1 MNFNNFVE
9 LAEDLRSADLAP
21 RKEEDPKKR
30 AMQQRINKVGN
41 RGMVD
46 TVSKITGK
54 PIKNARDFRKAGKEV
69 ASAATGV
76 EFGDKQ
82 DPVDRALAMTR
93 GPARYQRAKEQ
104 KQIKDGVPPDKRT
117 KGLEAPS
124 RGMVD
129 NNGDKRYTSNDGE
142 YEKLSQQKRMD
153 YALGGKPVP
162 SATGEVE
169 DALRDA
175 RLAASSLEA
184 PEPITMKGVT
194 KKDKKGN
201 PILDDDG
208 KEQDEKI
215 YGSAGLKHAFQRTG
229 LNIGDRDE
237 DGDYDED
244 NPISDRALSDTDLD
258 QIVAG
263 SLDAEKVLDP
273 KSGLE
278 IAADDLASPGGSER
292 SKLQKPSK
300 ADLEAIYNRSQEWEK
315 ALDKQDAKKIQEL
328 SFTKDVDDETLN
340 NFIDKLGKTN
350 NGSERI
356 ITSIKE
362 NGLGKERK
370 DAVYGGDL
378 GDAGKKYRV
387 KGSPDGVY
395 DLVTMQRE
403 NSSLYKRALVN
414 RGREAVR
421 TYLQQAGKDA
431 YAPHEGLRSITD
443 MDLEHIK
450 SIKDPSD
457 ESGESMTPGFDHP
470 SNWVWA
476 SGQLNRGRGNQ
487 ALTKTAKKYDKGNVE
502 YTKQAKES
510 LKQTYNSLIDR
521 VLGER
526 PEDKEAAEQW
536 DELKAGIS
544 DELGGDPS
552 GTNKTKRGAFDDIKR
567 TNSQQ
572 QKIMDKLKELGAN
585 QEEIDKFSLGPDDF
599 RDADSTNIETV
610 VGGQD
615 DVKPASVDPEAY
627 DKFVSREH
635 EANFRYNKG
644 IDALKSKYPEYSK
657 SEDSLLATP
666 EGLEFMKA
674 LNGENDDPPANSAA
688 AAKPIGPKPLTPKQ
702 LEAAIDKWRRSPN
715 KTEKARK
722 KLIDN
727 GVEFQGPEGTALG
740 NLIYDRKKEEPKKED
755 PPAYEYD
762 VDDDDDEYEN
772 K

>member
-21 RKEEDPKKR
+21 RKEKDPKKR
-30 AMQQRINKVGN
+30 AMQQRINKAGN

-46 TVSKITGK
+46 TVSTITGK

-76 EFGDKQ
+76 QFGDEQ

-93 GPARYQRAKEQ
+93 GPARYQKEVEAERNR
-104 KQIKDGVPPDKRT
+104 GVKVADRE
-117 KGLEAPS
+117 KGVKP
-124 RGMVD
+124 
-129 NNGDKRYTSNDGE
+129 GE
-142 YEKLSQQKRMD
+142 FEKLPIQKRMD

-208 KEQDEKI
+208 KEQDVKI

-244 NPISDRALSDTDLD
+244 NPISDRTLSDTDLD
-258 QIVAG
+258 QIVSG
-263 SLDAEKVLDP
+263 SLDAEKILDP

-278 IAADDLASPGGSER
+278 ISADQLASPGGAER
-292 SKLQKPSK
+292 SALQKPSK

-315 ALDKQDAKKIQEL
+315 ALDKQDAKKIQEM
-328 SFTKDVDDETLN
+328 SFTKDVDDDTLN

-350 NGSERI
+350 TGSERI
-356 ITSIKE
+356 INSIKK
-362 NGLGKERK
+362 GGIGGERE

-378 GDAGKKYRV
+378 GEAGKKYQV
-387 KGSPDGVY
+387 KGAPDGVY
-395 DLVTMQRE
+395 DLVTMKRE
-403 NSSLYKRALVN
+403 NDSLYNKALVN

-421 TYLQQAGKDA
+421 TYLQQAGRDA

-450 SIKDPSD
+450 SLKDPTD
-457 ESGESMTPGFDHP
+457 ESGEKMEPGWDHP
-470 SNWVWA
+470 SNWVYA
-476 SGQLNRGRGNQ
+476 SPQLNRGRGNQ
-487 ALTKTAKKYDKGNVE
+487 ALTKTAKSYDKGDVK
-502 YTKQAKES
+502 YTAQAKDN
-510 LKQTYNSLIDR
+510 LKQSYNSLVDR

-526 PEDKEAAEQW
+526 PKDKDAAAQW

-552 GTNKTKRGAFDDIKR
+552 GSNQKKRGIFGDIKR

-572 QKIMDKLKELGAN
+572 QQIMDKLKELGAT

-599 RDADSTNIETV
+599 RDADSTNIKTV
-610 VGGQD
+610 VGAQD

-644 IDALKSKYPEYSK
+644 IDALKMQYPDKKTEA
-657 SEDSLLATP
+657 DLLDTK
-666 EGLEFMKA
+666 EGRAFMQA
-674 LNGENDDPPANSAA
+674 LDGDNDVPPAAA
-688 AAKPIGPKPLTPKQ
+688 TAAPKPTGPKPYPPKA
-702 LEAAIDKWRRSPN
+702 LETAIDGWR
-715 KTEKARK
+715 KGKQTDLIRK
-722 KLIDN
+722 RLAASGI
-727 GVEFQGPEGTALG
+727 EFMGDEGTALG
-740 NLIYDRKKEEPKKED
+740 KIIADRKKEEPKKEE
-755 PPAYEYD
+755 PPKVDLGDIEM
-762 VDDDDDEYEN
+762 DDDDYE
-772 K
+772 